1 MMKFLTIKQ
10 DVAGAHTPQH
20 NNFIDFLSV
29 VIQKHNVLNGQEC
42 KADEGIALYCLIVL
56 TNRMKGCGMKRLLS
70 CITITLMTGILC
82 TACCSVAPVL
92 RLAID
97 CKNDKMQGV
106 HGTLA
111 RVEDMHIP
119 GPAGEIPLR
128 IYTPREGSP
137 LPILI
142 WLHGGGW
149 TFGKLNCFDALCTH
163 LARNVGCVVVS
174 VDYRLAPRHKFPAAV
189 DDSYAAT
196 VWTAQNAACINGD
209 ASRIAIGGGS
219 AGGNLTA
226 AVCLMAR
233 DCGGPHLIF
242 QLLAYPST
250 NIATLETDSYRT
262 FAKGYGLTKFHCQW
276 FCKQYLKHAEDG
288 ANPYASPLLAPDLGN
303 VPPVL
308 VLTGEYD
315 VLRDDGEAYAKRLR
329 EAGVEARLIR
339 YAGKGHMAYWTVAGE
354 TAGVAVN
361 QAVDALKKAFWP

>member
-1 MMKFLTIKQ
+1 
-10 DVAGAHTPQH
+10 
-20 NNFIDFLSV
+20 
-29 VIQKHNVLNGQEC
+29 
-42 KADEGIALYCLIVL
+42 
-56 TNRMKGCGMKRLLS
+56 MKGCMMRRLAYIIISFLTV
-70 CITITLMTGILC
+70 IPFAAG
-82 TACCSVAPVL
+82 CSVAPVL
-92 RLAID
+92 RVITN
-97 CKNDKMQGV
+97 CRNDRLRGYPV
-106 HGTLA
+106 TVA

-149 TFGKLNCFDALCTH
+149 TFGNLNCFDALCTH
-163 LARNVGCVVVS
+163 LARNVGCVVVA

-219 AGGNLTA
+219 AGGNLAA

-233 DCGGPHLIF
+233 DRGGPHLIF

-303 VPPVL
+303 VPPAL

-315 VLRDDGEAYAKRLR
+315 VLRDDGEAYAKRLKD
-329 EAGVEARLIR
+329 EGVEARLIR
-339 YAGKGHMAYWTVAGE
+339 YAGKGHMAYWTVTGDS
-354 TAGVAVN
+354 AGVAVN
-361 QAVDALKKAFWP
+361 QAVEELKEAFGK